1 MNPTER
7 MINRIDSVEKFR
19 DIAELCED
27 FQTFV
32 DEIQEWGVD
41 HICGVDFFGKG
52 FELNPNLDFKLLDEY
67 FSSFGYTK
75 ANPHP
80 AGRYAQCQQWTVKT
94 LSTFARIFLKIVY
107 YNSIQTFIHFKN
119 MLLTKFVEVPN
130 TNIKEEVLSD
140 FGYDLCYDM
149 AQQYGHAQLVWYA
162 LNGTRVV
169 EGEYTDR
176 D

>member
-1 MNPTER
+1 MNQTER
-7 MINRIDSVEKFR
+7 MINRIDTVEKFR
-19 DIAELCED
+19 DIAYLCED

-52 FELNPNLDFKLLDEY
+52 FELNPDLDFKLLDEY

-140 FGYDLCYDM
+140 FGWDMCYDM

-162 LNGTRVV
+162 LNGNRVV
-169 EGEYTDR
+169 EGEYTDK

>member
-7 MINRIDSVEKFR
+7 MINRIDTVEKFK
-19 DIAELCED
+19 DIAYLCED

-32 DEIQEWGVD
+32 DEVQEWGVD

-169 EGEYTDR
+169 EGEYTDK

>member
-7 MINRIDSVEKFR
+7 MINRIDTVEKFR

-32 DEIQEWGVD
+32 DEVQEWGVD

-52 FELNPNLDFKLLDEY
+52 FELNPELDFKLLDEY

-140 FGYDLCYDM
+140 FGQDMCYDM

-169 EGEYTDR
+169 EGEYTDK